1 MSSSEYEELE
11 RGIRSKVRA
20 FNAAKSELW
29 RSISTL
35 KRSEG
40 VSGLERK
47 KLLTDAYSPLSVKDI
62 RPRFAMDLERF
73 DIGVSFRSS
82 VAHTR
87 LWKKSLKR
95 NGAVIAPGGNSKTAD
110 REFAARLGIPLP
122 AILQERETI
131 DNINLRPNTVLK
143 PEEGSAA
150 NGVFFVDENLDLVS
164 FSSRHRY
171 SSVDEAI
178 SEVKS
183 EKLKKLPIWKLEQA
197 ITSDEGELA
206 HDFKVWSFY
215 GRPGVVQEI
224 KRDPFHADGNEYFY
238 HRPSG
243 GEFRMNGART
253 RLKTSGFPEIL
264 LEYATKSSLASP
276 VPFLRI
282 DFLSAQNQ
290 VVLGEITPHP
300 GGTYAGQ
307 LFDEADKE
315 LGQMYYDAEAR
326 LYLDLLRGK
335 KFSDYFDCY
344 ECGAIG

>member
-11 RGIRSKVRA
+11 RDIRSKVRA

-40 VSGLERK
+40 VSGSERK
-47 KLLTDAYSPLSVKDI
+47 KLLSDAYSPLSVKDI

-110 REFAARLGIPLP
+110 RKFAARLGIPLP
-122 AILQERETI
+122 AILQEQETI

-150 NGVFFVDENLDLVS
+150 NGVFFVDENLELVS
-164 FSSRHRY
+164 FSSRRRY

-224 KRDPFHADGNEYFY
+224 KRDPFNADGNEYFY

-243 GEFRMNGART
+243 GEFRMNGARK
-253 RLKTSGFPEIL
+253 RLKTSGFPDIL
-264 LEYATKSSLASP
+264 LEYAKRISLASP